1 MVTHFR
7 EYFLFGLFF
16 AIVTPLQIAWAV
28 LIVRRPESNR
38 LLIWGG
44 AVNLGIALIW
54 LVSRTVGLPFGPEA
68 LQAEGIGPKDLLA
81 TWDELL
87 IGVIV
92 ALLVLRPGPRPAP
105 RWLPALAWVLA
116 AVSIVGALIAKGG
129 H

>member
-28 LIVRRPESNR
+28 LIVRRPDNRR
-38 LLIWGG
+38 LLIAGG
-44 AVNLGIALIW
+44 AVNLAIALIW

-81 TWDELL
+81 TWDELM

-92 ALLVLRPGPRPAP
+92 ALLVLRSVPRPGP
-105 RWLPALAWVLA
+105 RWLPVLAWVLA

>member
-28 LIVRRPESNR
+28 LVARRPGDRR
-38 LLIWGG
+38 LLIAGG
-44 AVNLGIALIW
+44 AVNLAIALIW
-54 LVSRTVGLPFGPEA
+54 LVSRTIGLPFGPEA
-68 LQAEGIGPKDLLA
+68 LEAEGIGPKDLLA
-81 TWDELL
+81 TWDELM

-92 ALLVLRPGPRPAP
+92 ALLVLRSVPRPGP

-116 AVSIVGALIAKGG
+116 AMSIVGALIAKGG